1 MFLFL
6 SELECLQ
13 ETTLVNPNNV
23 RLQTKGL
30 DVESTD
36 VSLSQA

>member
-1 MFLFL
+1 MFSFF
-6 SELECLQ
+6 SKLEQLQ
-13 ETTLVNPNNV
+13 ENTLVNPHNV

-30 DVESTD
+30 DVGSTD